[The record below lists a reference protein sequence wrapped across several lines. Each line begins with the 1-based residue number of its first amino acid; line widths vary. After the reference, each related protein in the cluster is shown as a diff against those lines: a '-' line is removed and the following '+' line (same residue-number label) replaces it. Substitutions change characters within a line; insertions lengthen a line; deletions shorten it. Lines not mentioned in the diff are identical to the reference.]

1 MATKDDFVSVR
12 MKRSVRTKAY
22 QLARKLS
29 KESGKR
35 IKLHQA
41 FDYKFNN

>member
-22 QLARKLS
+22 QLAKKLG

-35 IKLHQA
+35 VKLHEA
-41 FDYKFNN
+41 YDHKFKN